1 MLRSCDTMDT
11 DALCGTTYEWLSSQK
26 ARDDA
31 IKRWEQIVGSKI
43 KVLGIPGNH
52 FQAFDAQN
60 ASFLFSQVS

>member
-31 IKRWEQIVGSKI
+31 IKGWEQVVGGRI
-43 KVLGIPGNH
+43 KVLDIPGNH
-52 FQAFDAQN
+52 FQAFDVQN
-60 ASFLFSQVS
+60 ASFPFPPFS